1 MKQIQLSLDP
11 NTIEALAGALA
22 KILKDNAA
30 AMVAEPASEPAEPE
44 QPSEEAAPYIGYS
57 LPSRRPH
64 IVDGYKHANH
74 IAARMGLRTAAVA
87 QVCKNLGLFYGIP
100 ESRDPNSGHRYVKES
115 DVPAI
120 NQELQKL
127 IKRA

>member
-30 AMVAEPASEPAEPE
+30 AMVAAPAPEPAEAE
-44 QPSEEAAPYIGYS
+44 QPSEAAPDIDYS

-100 ESRDPNSGHRYVKES
+100 ETRDANSGHRYVKES
-115 DVPAI
+115 DVPTI